1 VSDPHS
7 SQVGDEWDVTSLR
20 PQQLRRELRSD
31 NIIGGLGREALDDI
45 GYPEDAS
52 LVIIFSGIHSAT
64 GLLMKPLNFAALWRA
79 IDHRVATLGGAA

>member
-1 VSDPHS
+1 MSGPHP

-20 PQQLRRELRSD
+20 PQQLRPELRSD
-31 NIIGGLGREALDDI
+31 NIIGGLGHEALDDI

-52 LVIIFSGIHSAT
+52 LVVIFSGIDSAT

-79 IDHRVATLGGAA
+79 IDHRVATFGGAA